1 MMELVDGEVEL
12 TDDAE
17 IYWRQCAPCDYD
29 EDNKRPTDRVF
40 RATDA
45 DKGKMSGARSR
56 KASAE
61 AAYLHRTTVV
71 KKPSKGTWG
80 VSVGVVKAAGS
91 RVVDDSVLQPAPP
104 PNPPPGHSYV
114 DVRHLDDL
122 NKRERQRFR
131 STLLIAA
138 FLAHSEP

>member
-1 MMELVDGEVEL
+1 MRDLVDGEVEL

-17 IYWRQCAPCDYD
+17 LYWRQCSPCDYD
-29 EDNKRPTDRVF
+29 EDTKQPTDRMF

-45 DKGKMSGARSR
+45 DAGKMSGARSQ

-61 AAYLHRTTVV
+61 AAFIHRTTVV

-80 VSVGVVKAAGS
+80 VSVKAVKDAGA
-91 RVVDDSVLQPAPP
+91 RVVDDTALQPAPP
-104 PNPPPGHSYV
+104 PVPPPGHSYV

-122 NKRERQRFR
+122 NKLERQRFR
-131 STLLIAA
+131 SALLIAA
-138 FLAHSEP
+138 FLAHPAP